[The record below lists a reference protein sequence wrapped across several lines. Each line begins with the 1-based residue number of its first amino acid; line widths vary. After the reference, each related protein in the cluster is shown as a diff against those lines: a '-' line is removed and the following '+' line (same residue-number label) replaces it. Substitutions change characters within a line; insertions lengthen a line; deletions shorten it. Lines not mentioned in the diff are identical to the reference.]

1 MTAVSVVLAARRVR
15 AALKVLFPSVPP
27 ADQARILAAMEGRDY
42 QSPAHTHGGEAGAGA
57 EREPGGRPSSGDQ
70 SPGSYTPHVEV
81 LLNWRA
87 HPSHRWEFTD
97 TRLAEVVDR
106 WSREVT
112 S

>member
-1 MTAVSVVLAARRVR
+1 MTSIAVLAARRVR
-15 AALKVLFPSVPP
+15 GALKALFPSVPP

-42 QSPAHTHGGEAGAGA
+42 QSPAPTSGGEAGTGAG
-57 EREPGGRPSSGDQ
+57 REPGSRPSSGDQ
-70 SPGSYTPHVEV
+70 HPGSHTPHAEV

-87 HPSHRWEFTD
+87 HPAHRWEFTD
-97 TRLAEVVDR
+97 TRLADLVDR